1 MRTSPRTSLH
11 ARHSNSSLTLAPQR
25 AFTYACASRSIVRG
39 SEFAR
44 EIFQRTCAQ
53 LRDRDSGDETGRRQ
67 QRYLV
72 SPLSVLNV
80 KHTQQRSMDSAAKLL
95 ERESCKAV
103 IDDLETALPATL
115 PASRLPLKVGAA

>member
-67 QRYLV
+67 QRYLL
-72 SPLSVLNV
+72 SPLSALNV
-80 KHTQQRSMDSAAKLL
+80 EPYAETFEPLDRN
-95 ERESCKAV
+95 ERWTVQPSCGKGNLAN
-103 IDDLETALPATL
+103 L
-115 PASRLPLKVGAA
+115 